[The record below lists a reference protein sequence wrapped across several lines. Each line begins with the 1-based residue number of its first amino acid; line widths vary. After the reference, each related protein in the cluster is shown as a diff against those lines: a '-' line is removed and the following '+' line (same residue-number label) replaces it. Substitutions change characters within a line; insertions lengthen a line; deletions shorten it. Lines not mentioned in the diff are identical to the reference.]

1 MLGKTKIA
9 FVFMILL
16 TALYSCENS
25 EPLSWESEIFL
36 PIVDDNV
43 TWSSFVPDSLLVLGE
58 GGEPARLV
66 YKGPFEAFSSEDIP
80 VLPDTTLVNTFSM
93 GNSLTVE
100 VPVPEGL
107 PFMEIDS
114 DMQITNLIENS
125 GMYLRELTLNG
136 GTMIFSVESTV
147 SGILDLSYAL
157 TSMTINGE
165 VVEINFN
172 VPPAVGGVNGIST
185 VSIDLTGASF
195 DLTGE
200 NGTSYNI
207 INSSFSA
214 MNSSLN
220 EDVFYISNLDSL
232 SVKLEM
238 QGMKVETAKG
248 YFGDVE
254 LDFGTEVTLIDTV
267 PVPNPI
273 LDLEGAVAKL
283 RIENTIG
290 ADLRLNFDTLL
301 VDGESVIHPTL
312 YGAHDIPRAQ
322 WIDGNLV
329 DFTTLEI
336 DLGESGSNIF
346 DLMENFPEKFRMAGS
361 AQINPYGDISFG
373 NDYADVDYI
382 PELELEIE
390 IPFRMGLDGVVLEEI
405 YAIEPM
411 DGFPEFDGRLLI
423 DLTSTFP
430 VEVSADVDYVVN
442 DGIGTVIAVNT
453 ELEAGSSYPEMPA
466 HALLIIPLNR
476 AIIEPG
482 GNVYVSLTVRTDGAQ
497 VFTGYEN
504 IRVQVR
510 IEGTQLIEAE

>member
-1 MLGKTKIA
+1 MSGKIKIA
-9 FVFMILL
+9 FVSIILL
-16 TALYSCENS
+16 TALYSCEDR
-25 EPLSWESEIFL
+25 ETLSWESEIFL
-36 PIVDDNV
+36 PLVDDNV

-66 YKGPFEAFSSEDIP
+66 YKGPFEAFNAEDIP
-80 VLPDTTLVNTFSM
+80 VLPDTTLLNTFSM
-93 GNSLTVE
+93 GNLLTVE
-100 VPVPEGL
+100 IPAPVDY
-107 PFMEIDS
+107 PFMEIDNE
-114 DMQITNLIENS
+114 MQITNLSENS
-125 GMYLRELTLNG
+125 GMYLRELILSG
-136 GTMIFSVESTV
+136 GMMVFSVESTV
-147 SGILDLSYAL
+147 DGILHLSYAL

-165 VVEINFN
+165 VVEIEFN
-172 VPPAVGGVNGIST
+172 VPPAVGGVNGVST
-185 VSIDLTGASF
+185 VNIDLTGAVF
-195 DLTGE
+195 DMTGE
-200 NGTSYNI
+200 DGSSHNI
-207 INSSFSA
+207 ITSSFTA
-214 MNSSLN
+214 MNSPLN
-220 EDVFYISNLDSL
+220 EEVFFISNLDSL

-238 QGMKVETAKG
+238 QDMRVEKAKG

-273 LDLEGAVAKL
+273 LNLEGAVAKL

-301 VDGESVIHPTL
+301 VDGQSVIHPTL

-361 AQINPYGDISFG
+361 SQVNPYGDISFG
-373 NDYADVDYI
+373 NDYADADYI

-390 IPFRMGLDGVVLEEI
+390 IPFRMGLDGVVLEEV
-405 YAIEPM
+405 YTLDPM
-411 DGFPEFDGRLLI
+411 EFPQFDGRLLI

-430 VEVSADVDYVVN
+430 VEVIADVDYVVN
-442 DGIGTVIAVNT
+442 DTIGTVVAVNT
-453 ELEAGSSYPEMPA
+453 QLEAGSSFPEMPA
-466 HALLIIPLNR
+466 HALLIIPLNQ
-476 AIIEPG
+476 AIVEPG
-482 GNVYVSLTVRTDGAQ
+482 GNVYLRLTVRTDGAQ
-497 VFTGYEN
+497 TFTGYEN

-510 IEGTQLIEAE
+510 IEGTQLIEVE